1 MTTMQTAPIFIRS
14 VPPGTRWPSGR
25 SLDTAVIAISAAEVK
40 AISGCPMKTGD
51 EEGMGSW
58 RAIGFQLSTGEHM
71 ELIEYGNS
79 SGDGFVLRVDADQ
92 PLQRSFE
99 RFLHA
104 FGLAEDAMLWRSPL
118 CSPILNL

>member
-1 MTTMQTAPIFIRS
+1 
-14 VPPGTRWPSGR
+14 
-25 SLDTAVIAISAAEVK
+25 
-40 AISGCPMKTGD
+40 
-51 EEGMGSW
+51 MGHW

-79 SGDGFVLRVDADQ
+79 SGDGFVLRVDTDQ

-104 FGLAEDAMLWRSPL
+104 FGLTEDAVLWRSPL
-118 CSPILNL
+118 CSPSLNL